1 MKDFIL
7 WLISENNKPFGRL
20 VGLSEIVSEIKE
32 NHVLIHLNNASY
44 MDAEMEFDIPRIL
57 LRQYIIKK
65 FLIFLVTALVAVPI
79 FTALCDSYA
88 ITGIAALILSY
99 EAPRIAEKIV
109 N

>member
-44 MDAEMEFDIPRIL
+44 MDTEMEFDIQRIL

-65 FLIFLVTALVAVPI
+65 FLISLV
-79 FTALCDSYA
+79 TALCDSYA

>member
-1 MKDFIL
+1 MKDFII

-20 VGLSEIVSEIKE
+20 VEITEIVSEIKE
-32 NHVLIHLNNASY
+32 NHALIHLNNASY
-44 MDAEMEFDIPRIL
+44 MDAEMEFGIQRIL

-65 FLIFLVTALVAVPI
+65 FLIFLVTTLAAVPI

-88 ITGIAALILSY
+88 ITGVAALVLSY
-99 EAPRIAEKIV
+99 EVSCIAEKII